1 MMLAQIMTYLLI
13 LYILLNI
20 PGIYLF
26 YRFLKKR
33 LDNILLVWLFS
44 ISLSLSLSFLLMLA
58 GGLLFL
64 Y

>member
-1 MMLAQIMTYLLI
+1 MLAQVMTFMLV

-26 YRFLKKR
+26 YRFLKDR
-33 LDNILLVWLFS
+33 LNNLLLVWLFS
-44 ISLSLSLSFLLMLA
+44 ISLSLSLSFLLLLA